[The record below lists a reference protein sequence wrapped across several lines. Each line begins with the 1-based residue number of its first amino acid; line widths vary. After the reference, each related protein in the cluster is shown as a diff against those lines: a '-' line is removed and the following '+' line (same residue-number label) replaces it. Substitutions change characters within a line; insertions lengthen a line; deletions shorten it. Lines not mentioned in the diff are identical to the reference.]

1 MTSAELKAVSVI
13 PTEQIHAMAEELK
26 ASEPPLTL
34 GEARKRRATLK
45 QEEEAK
51 EEEKKKENLKIR
63 REAVAFLRTRAK
75 ERAAAKGVELHLP
88 PSPGSRKK
96 ENLGD
101 KAPRNA

>member
-13 PTEQIHAMAEELK
+13 PTERIHAMAEELK

-45 QEEEAK
+45 QEEELK
-51 EEEKKKENLKIR
+51 EEEQKKENLKIR
-63 REAVAFLRTRAK
+63 REAVLFLRTRAK

-88 PSPGSRKK
+88 PSPGSKK
-96 ENLGD
+96 ETSGD